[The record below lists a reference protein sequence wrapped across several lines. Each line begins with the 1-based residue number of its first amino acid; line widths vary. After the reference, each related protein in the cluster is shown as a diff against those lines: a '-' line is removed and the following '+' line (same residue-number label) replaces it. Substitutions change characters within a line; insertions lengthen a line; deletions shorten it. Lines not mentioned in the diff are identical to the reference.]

1 MSAQLVVIAG
11 PDQGR
16 VFALAGGTP
25 LVVGRGTQSMTRLN
39 DLRVSRVHCQVEQ
52 RGGDVVIKDLNSVGG
67 TLVNGAAVTEH
78 VLRPGDVV
86 QVGDTQLRLQLE
98 DIADLNTLPP
108 ETPGAHIPA
117 ALPLESPIAEPPPPR
132 TGPATVP
139 FVRRATPMP
148 PVPIPV
154 ARRVNPPPAA
164 PPQPTP
170 PPAAPAPPAAA
181 GDALLSAIPV
191 QPRPK
196 VLPGERLGE
205 LAETFLA
212 HFAVGPVLAKGK
224 SGVVFRAVDIKADRV
239 VALKVLRPEFTRNDT
254 EIQRFIRSMKT
265 MMPLRHPNLVALYG
279 AGKKGP
285 YCWIAMEY
293 VEGESLTEVIRRIGI
308 AGMLD
313 WRHAFRMAVH
323 IGRALAFAHRR
334 HVVHRNLTPQNV
346 LIRKDDPA
354 AGAPACGVA
363 APGFVAKLGDLML
376 AKATEGGMA
385 REITRSNEVLG
396 DLRYMSPEQT
406 HGGQELDGRS
416 DVYSLGALLYAV
428 LTGQA
433 PFQGDNLVETI
444 VKIRQA
450 KVEPPRKFQ
459 MSIPEALEGVV
470 LQMLAKRPEDRYQTA
485 DELLR
490 ELERI
495 GKFQGVPV

>member
-16 VFALAGGTP
+16 VFPLTGSTP
-25 LVVGRGTQSMTRLN
+25 LVVGRGTRSMTRLN
-39 DLRVSRVHCQVEQ
+39 DLRVSRVHCQLEQ

-67 TLVNGAAVTEH
+67 TLVNGVAVSEQI
-78 VLRPGDVV
+78 LRPGDVV
-86 QVGDTQLRLQLE
+86 QVGDTRLRLQLE
-98 DIADLNTLPP
+98 DIADQCTLPP
-108 ETPGAHIPA
+108 EVPGAHIPA
-117 ALPLESPIAEPPPPR
+117 AVPLESAIAEPPPP
-132 TGPATVP
+132 PEPEPVP
-139 FVRRATPMP
+139 LVGRATPMP

-154 ARRVNPPPAA
+154 ARRVNPAPDAPPPVPAPPTPPAA
-164 PPQPTP
+164 E
-170 PPAAPAPPAAA
+170 

-205 LAETFLA
+205 LADTFLA
-212 HFAVGPVLAKGK
+212 HFAVGPVLARGK
-224 SGVVFRAVDIKADRV
+224 SGVVFRAVDIRADRV
-239 VALKVLRPEFTRNDT
+239 VALKVLRPEFTRNDK

-323 IGRALAFAHRR
+323 VGRALAFAHGR

-346 LIRKDDPA
+346 LIRKEDPA

-385 REITRSNEVLG
+385 REITRSNEMLG

-406 HGGQELDGRS
+406 HGGQEVDGRS
-416 DVYSLGALLYAV
+416 DIYSLGALLYAV
-428 LTGQA
+428 LTGQP
-433 PFQGDNLVETI
+433 PFQGESLVETI

-470 LQMLAKRPEDRYQTA
+470 MQMLAKRPEDRHQTA

-490 ELERI
+490 ELQRI